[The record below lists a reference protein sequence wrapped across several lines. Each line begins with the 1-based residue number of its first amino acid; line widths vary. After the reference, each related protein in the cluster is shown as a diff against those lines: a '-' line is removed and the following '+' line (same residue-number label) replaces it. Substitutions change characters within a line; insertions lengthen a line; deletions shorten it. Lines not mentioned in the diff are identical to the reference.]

1 MLCIATWNVE
11 RPKRSEATRRDRLL
25 KAIQAVEAD
34 IWILTETHTS
44 ISPGPN
50 FTSITT
56 QQADRTHEPGESWV
70 TIWSRFPM
78 ELAAPTSDPC
88 RAIAVRVMPAGGRSR
103 IVYGT
108 VLPWLGS
115 RWQGIPAAGGA
126 AFSAALSAQCAD
138 WLALQ
143 RENPDCDFIL
153 AGDFNQDL
161 GTAHYYGSKQN
172 RMALKSAIP
181 LEGFAIASA
190 KLRCLTAAA
199 LDPVPKH
206 APGHASIDHICVSEG
221 LVLVG
226 CSMGWPTTEK
236 PQQGASLTILAS
248 WLSWHNLFELLLI
261 GLHQIRYMRCCS
273 WAC

>member
-1 MLCIATWNVE
+1 MLRIATWNVE

-25 KAIQAVEAD
+25 KAIQAVQAD

-44 ISPGPN
+44 ISPGPD
-50 FTSITT
+50 FTAVST
-56 QQADRTHEPGESWV
+56 QQSDRAHEPGESWV
-70 TIWSRFPM
+70 AIWSRFPM
-78 ELAAPTSDPC
+78 ESMASTSDPC
-88 RAIAVRVMPAGGRSR
+88 RAIAVWVRPEGGRSL

-126 AFSAALSAQCAD
+126 AFSAALSAQHAD

-143 RENPDCDFIL
+143 RENPDGDFIL

-172 RMALKSAIP
+172 RAA
-181 LEGFAIASA
+181 LEGVIATA
-190 KLRCLTAAA
+190 KLQCLTAAA

-206 APGHASIDHICVSEG
+206 APSNASIDHICVSEG
-221 LVLVG
+221 LILVG
-226 CSMGWPTTEK
+226 CSKSWPMTEK
-236 PQQGASLTILAS
+236 PQKG
-248 WLSWHNLFELLLI
+248 LSDHFGVLVELDNT
-261 GLHQIRYMRCCS
+261 
-273 WAC
+273 